1 MKCGNC
7 GKKEGKIFLIYL
19 KKYFCN
25 SCFIKIMRKRI
36 NRNIKNYKMF
46 SKNDDLFF
54 IFDGSAKSVVCFFHV
69 FNLLSSMRN
78 INFYIVPTKNSL
90 RIANEIKRK
99 YGIVILNKPKK
110 KGKIVLSDCLEDTCE
125 KIIKLFVE
133 HRKELINE
141 IKPLNKNFV
150 KPLFNIPM
158 NELEIYAKLKNYK
171 YMKTKEELK
180 YVKKLEKIEEMR
192 PGLKFSLVNLFEKMI
207 SFQ

>member
-36 NRNIKNYKMF
+36 NRNIKNYQMF
-46 SKNDDLFF
+46 SKNDNLFF

-110 KGKIVLSDCLEDTCE
+110 NSKIVLSECLEDTCE

-133 HRKELINE
+133 HDKKVIDDIR
-141 IKPLNKNFV
+141 PVNKNFV

-180 YVKKLEKIEEMR
+180 YVKRLEKVEEMR